1 MNFPRI
7 FHANLTNVHHAA
19 FWLASFNVLS
29 AFLGLF
35 RDRLLASTF
44 GASRELDL
52 YYAAFRVPDMLY
64 TLMLFFAASTAI
76 IPIFLDAWAKDSR
89 RAEELFGALISLFCA
104 VLVVLSAIAFFA
116 MPSLVRVLLPGF
128 TGDEHNMVVRMGRI
142 MLFSPFFLGLSN
154 IFSSITQAFRRFFV
168 YAISPVLYNFGII
181 IGILFFLPS
190 WGLAGLA
197 WGVVVGALLHG
208 AIQIPSLYHVSVFP
222 RFSFSRLD
230 DIVRVIAS
238 SVPRTLGLMATQFVM
253 VVFAGVASTLAAGSL
268 AVFTFASNLEYIP
281 VTLVGLSYSVAV
293 FPNLAELA
301 IKKSRVEFQRYFA
314 LAFRHILFWSL
325 PFAVL
330 LLVLRAQIVRVVL
343 GSGAFSW
350 TDTRL
355 TAATLF
361 LLSIAVIFQGLLLLL
376 VRALYAGGQTM
387 RPVLVN
393 VISAFLS
400 VGAAFWFLRVLM
412 PGGAGVLVLQTALKL
427 RDIPDIRALALPLGV
442 LAGSTVNFIFLFFV
456 FRAVF
461 GWFPT
466 KGIEWAVFK
475 IGLGSA
481 VGGLV
486 AYGGLAV
493 FSHVFDLHTFVGIF
507 LQGLSAGV
515 LGIGAVILVLWAL
528 RSEELSE
535 VYRGMRGMLW
545 KDHVPSPEPE
555 KLP

>member
-104 VLVVLSAIAFFA
+104 ALAILSSIAFFA
-116 MPSLVRVLLPGF
+116 MPSLVRV
-128 TGDEHNMVVRMGRI
+128 
-142 MLFSPFFLGLSN
+142 
-154 IFSSITQAFRRFFV
+154 
-168 YAISPVLYNFGII
+168 
-181 IGILFFLPS
+181 FLPS

-238 SVPRTLGLMATQFVM
+238 SVPRALGLMATQFVM

-412 PGGAGVLVLQTALKL
+412 PGGGGALVLQTELKL

-528 RSEELSE
+528 LSEELSE

>member
-104 VLVVLSAIAFFA
+104 ALVILSAIAFFA

-301 IKKSRVEFQRYFA
+301 IKKSRVEFQRYF
-314 LAFRHILFWSL
+314 
-325 PFAVL
+325 
-330 LLVLRAQIVRVVL
+330 VRVVL

-412 PGGAGVLVLQTALKL
+412 PGGAGALVLQTALKL

-493 FSHVFDLHTFVGIF
+493 FSHAFDLHTFVGIF